1 MQKLRGIFMGFQ
13 LRLGVNFN
21 FRMTVL
27 AGILLAGMAGLLPA
41 LPADAADRLVIYSGR
56 KEKAIKPVGD
66 AFTKQTR
73 VLVDLK
79 VGKTPGLANEIRME
93 KARPRGDL
101 YISTESGIME
111 ILTRE
116 GLLDPYQSDPT
127 KAVPEDFRGAAGT
140 WNGSPGRERLIVY
153 NRHPQPEK

>member
-1 MQKLRGIFMGFQ
+1 MNFQ

-27 AGILLAGMAGLLPA
+27 AGVLLAGVAGLLPA

-56 KEKAIKPVGD
+56 KEKAIKPVVD
-66 AFTKQTR
+66 AFTKQTG

-79 VGKTPGLANEIRME
+79 VGKTSGLANEIRME

-111 ILTRE
+111 ILTKE
-116 GLLDPYQSDPT
+116 GLLDPHPSDST
-127 KAVPEDFRGAAGT
+127 KAVPEDFRGAAAAWTGISRRARSILHNQT
-140 WNGSPGRERLIVY
+140 PG
-153 NRHPQPEK
+153 PP